1 MANRQDFK
9 RLEDVGKAGV
19 FVGVLAAGAA
29 LGKGIL
35 KIIQQQTGEEI
46 KKSNIENYDRQGW
59 FYKLTHKRPE

>member
-9 RLEDVGKAGV
+9 RLEDGGKAGV

-29 LGKGIL
+29 LGKKL
-35 KIIQQQTGEEI
+35 LNETQKRTREEI
-46 KKSNIENYDRQGW
+46 RKSNIGNYDRQGW

>member
-9 RLEDVGKAGV
+9 RLEDGGKAGV

-46 KKSNIENYDRQGW
+46 KKSNIENNDRQGW